1 MKLMSSRKQAEH
13 GQACIDAIIG
23 EINALRSA
31 SQQDRYKDG
40 AAPELPSRASIRSII
55 EDIIS
60 VLYPRHFGPTDLT
73 GVGIAEYQ
81 RSTLITSLA
90 RLQRQIRFELQLALH
105 AEDIIHLD
113 IGRRAY
119 EIANQL
125 AQELPRIR
133 QTLDVDIK
141 AAFDGDPAAKSFD
154 EIVFCYPGV
163 AAIMRHRIAHQLYIS
178 GVPIIARVIAE
189 IAHAETAIDIHPG
202 ATIGEGFFI
211 DHGTGVVIG
220 ETTVIGKNVRLYQS
234 VTLGAKR
241 FDVDETGALIKGQS
255 RHPVIEDDVVIYAGA
270 TVLGRVTIGKGSTI
284 GGNIW
289 LTHSVPPKSNVTQA
303 KAHMDTFSN
312 GGGI

>member
-1 MKLMSSRKQAEH
+1 MTQMSSRKQSGH
-13 GQACIDAIIG
+13 GPASIDLIIG

-31 SQQDRYKDG
+31 SQQDRYRDG
-40 AAPELPSRASIRSII
+40 PAPELPSRASIRSII

-60 VLYPRHFGPTDLT
+60 VLYPRHFGPTDLASA
-73 GVGIAEYQ
+73 GIAEYQ
-81 RSTLITSLA
+81 RSTLIASLA
-90 RLQRQIRFELQLALH
+90 RLQRQIRFELQLVTH
-105 AEDIIHLD
+105 AEDIINLD

-125 AQELPRIR
+125 AEALPNIR
-133 QTLDVDIK
+133 QSLDKDIR
-141 AAFDGDPAAKSFD
+141 AAFDGDPAAKSYD

-163 AAIMRHRIAHQLYIS
+163 AAIMRYRIAHQLYNS
-178 GVPIIARVIAE
+178 GVPIIARIIAD
-189 IAHAETAIDIHPG
+189 IAHAETAIDIHPA
-202 ATIGEGFFI
+202 ATIEEGFFI

-241 FDVDETGALIKGQS
+241 FDVDEKGNLIKGKS

-270 TVLGRVTIGKGSTI
+270 TVLGRITIGKGSTI

-303 KAHMDTFSN
+303 KAYMEVFND
-312 GGGI
+312 GDGI